1 MLEIRRLVTEGYNY
15 EQIREVLGIPRR
27 SFYRYLNRVF
37 EDDRRA
43 LQEKNSEELQRQ
55 LCILQDRYSS
65 ILQEL
70 RTIATDTTQSAA
82 DRMDALHSMASLSLT
97 IAKLYGDAPT
107 ISAMQARKLK
117 AIKEGPLTF
126 PREGFVLPSSYTE
139 SRYIWGGRAKSLEDL
154 STQPPQPEEE
164 QQEEEP
170 ASDEEDQD
178 IFDHEF
184 TRNSSRRNERDS

>member
-1 MLEIRRLVTEGYNY
+1 MQIRKRLVDGESHDTIQQE
-15 EQIREVLGIPRR
+15 LG
-27 SFYRYLNRVF
+27 LNRRTYFRYVKKAF

-43 LQEKNSEELQRQ
+43 LQEKNQEELQRQ
-55 LCILQDRYSS
+55 LVILRDRYSS

-70 RTIATDTTQSAA
+70 RTIAIDTTQTAA
-82 DRMDALHSMASLSLT
+82 DRMNALHAMASLSLT
-97 IAKLYGDAPT
+97 ISKLYGDAPT
-107 ISAMQARKLK
+107 ISIMQARKLK
-117 AIKEGPLTF
+117 ALKEGPLTF
-126 PREGFVLPSSYTE
+126 LREGFVIPSTYAE
-139 SRYIWGGRAKSLEDL
+139 SKYIRGGRAKALEEL